1 MIVPIAGAWK
11 DSKTP
16 KNPQK
21 PGKLTIFYRMV
32 YYERVFSHLTTFNLR
47 GLPSPLLKN
56 SMSGK
61 KKSKSNRPS
70 NATPK
75 RRSRPQNAGASD
87 SDAYSND
94 GPKDLSPAT
103 ITFILCV
110 VLALGGGIVWYVLS
124 GDNSLPPSKDLVDQT
139 PSTTAPQAQSSQ
151 DNPDKVTPA
160 KQKPLWETEED
171 QEAKW
176 NELDNAARDGWNTE
190 ALSDQIMAQWKKTI
204 KLITS
209 DKPLDSEALSILAD
223 DNVTV
228 HSILPSQPKT
238 IFENDQLVV
247 KRLGDST
254 AENNAPP
261 QGTGPEALVKGLQQM
276 LAPYKDREGLRLK
289 WKVFRVT
296 LGDSSVTTQQTLE
309 VFGQTDE
316 GYREE
321 NATWLCEWTKEK
333 KPHLKSVRVIKYE
346 SVDAKD
352 QLLFA
357 DCTESLFGGAESF
370 EQQLL
375 KGFNYWLERR
385 QTHGAFFLMA
395 NNGVAVGDVN
405 GDGLEDVY
413 FCQESE
419 LPNLLFLQN
428 PDGSLRDVSAESGV
442 DWLQNST
449 TALIVDWNNDGHQDL
464 AVGVTGTVV
473 IAEGDGT
480 GKFQTR
486 QILDTTDEPWSL
498 AAADY
503 DQDGLLDLHVGCYT
517 PSGIEGV
524 AANVVLTMSDFAEGG
539 LNSLFHNESTSDEL
553 SFRNVTKEV
562 GMDVHNQRKTYSAG
576 WEDLDNDGDL
586 DLYVANDFGWNCFF
600 RNDQSE
606 NGEFSFVDI
615 ASEAGGLD
623 DSFGMS
629 VNFGDYDRDGWIDL
643 YISNMYSYAGN
654 RITFQDQFKADSG
667 DSVRQ
672 RFQRFARG
680 NTLLKNTGVVDN
692 PTVGPVVQFEDRSV
706 EAGVNMGR
714 WAWSSCFMDINN
726 DGWDDLY
733 VNNGYI
739 TASDSGDL

>member
-1 MIVPIAGAWK
+1 MIVPITGAIRGCE
-11 DSKTP
+11 TP

-32 YYERVFSHLTTFNLR
+32 YYERVFSHLTTFNLC
-47 GLPSPLLKN
+47 GLPSPLLKS

-61 KKSKSNRPS
+61 KKSKSNRPQAS
-70 NATPK
+70 APQ
-75 RRSRPQNAGASD
+75 RRQRSQSVGAPQSEVSASE
-87 SDAYSND
+87 

-103 ITFILCV
+103 ITLVLCL
-110 VLALGGGIVWYVLS
+110 VLAIGGGLVWYVWS
-124 GDNSLPPSKDLVDQT
+124 GGNSIPPAKQFADKN
-139 PSTTAPQAQSSQ
+139 PSETERRAQASQ
-151 DNPDKVTPA
+151 DTKAKDAPE

-176 NELDNAARDGWNTE
+176 NELDNAAQDGWNTE
-190 ALSDQIMAQWKKTI
+190 AISDQIMAQWKKTI

-209 DKPLDSEALSILAD
+209 DKPLDSEALSMLAD
-223 DNVTV
+223 GGIAI
-228 HSILPSQPKT
+228 HSILPKNPKT

-247 KRLGDST
+247 KRLGDTSS
-254 AENNAPP
+254 AENDGL
-261 QGTGPEALVKGLQQM
+261 QGRGPEALAKGLQEM
-276 LAPYKDREGLRLK
+276 LAPYKDRSDLRLK
-289 WKVFRVT
+289 WKVFRVS
-296 LGDSSVTTQQTLE
+296 LGESSVTTQQTLE
-309 VFGQTDE
+309 VFGETEE

-321 NATWLCEWTKEK
+321 NATWLCEWTNEK
-333 KPHLKSVRVIKYE
+333 KPHLKSVRVIEYE

-357 DCTESLFGGAESF
+357 DCTESLFDGAESF

-428 PDGSLRDVSAESGV
+428 PDGSLRDVSKESGV

-473 IAEGDGT
+473 IAEGDST
-480 GKFQTR
+480 GKFQIR

-503 DQDGLLDLHVGCYT
+503 DQDGLLDLHVGSYT

-524 AANVVLTMSDFAEGG
+524 AANVVLTMSDFADGG
-539 LNSLFHNESTSDEL
+539 LNSLFHNESTNGEL
-553 SFRNVTKEV
+553 AFRNVTDEV
-562 GMDVHNQRKTYSAG
+562 GMNVHNQRKTYSAG

-606 NGEFSFVDI
+606 DGEYSFVDI

-629 VNFGDYDRDGWIDL
+629 VNFGDYDRDGWMDL

-667 DSVRQ
+667 DSVRE

-680 NTLLKNTGVVDN
+680 NTLLRNKGVVDN
-692 PTVGPVVQFEDRSV
+692 PSIGPIVQFEDRSV

-714 WAWSSCFMDINN
+714 WAWSSCFLDINN

>member
-1 MIVPIAGAWK
+1 
-11 DSKTP
+11 
-16 KNPQK
+16 
-21 PGKLTIFYRMV
+21 
-32 YYERVFSHLTTFNLR
+32 
-47 GLPSPLLKN
+47 
-56 SMSGK
+56 MSGK
-61 KKSKSNRPS
+61 KKSKANRP
-70 NATPK
+70 NQAAPK
-75 RRSRPQNAGASD
+75 RRQRPQNAGNSD
-87 SDAYSND
+87 STAPVDE

-103 ITFILCV
+103 ITLVLGV
-110 VLALGGGIVWYVLS
+110 VLAIGGGIVWYVLS
-124 GDNSLPPSKDLVDQT
+124 GGDSLPPTKDLVEQRPTTSQSTAQT
-139 PSTTAPQAQSSQ
+139 SQKTKREATPQ
-151 DNPDKVTPA
+151 

-176 NELDNAARDGWNTE
+176 SELDNAAQDGWNTE
-190 ALSDQIMAQWKKTI
+190 ALSDQIMAQWKKTV
-204 KLITS
+204 KLINS
-209 DKPLDSEALSILAD
+209 DKPLDSESLSTLAD
-223 DNVTV
+223 EDVAV
-228 HSILPSQPKT
+228 YSVLPSQPKT

-254 AENNAPP
+254 VENDDPP

-276 LAPYKDREGLRLK
+276 LAPYKDRSSMRLK
-289 WKVFRVT
+289 WKVFRVN
-296 LGDSSVTTQQTLE
+296 LEESSVTTQQTLE
-309 VFGQTDE
+309 VFGQTE
-316 GYREE
+316 AGYREE

-333 KPHLKSVRVIKYE
+333 KPHLKSVQVIKYE

-370 EQQLL
+370 QQQLL

-473 IAEGDGT
+473 IAEGDST
-480 GKFQTR
+480 GKFEIR

-503 DQDGLLDLHVGCYT
+503 DQDGLLDLHVGSYT

-524 AANVVLTMSDFAEGG
+524 AANVVLTMSDFADGG
-539 LNSLFHNESTSDEL
+539 LNSLFHNESTSDNL
-553 SFRNVTKEV
+553 TFRNVTEEV

-600 RNDQSE
+600 RNDRSE
-606 NGEFSFVDI
+606 NGQYSFVDI

-629 VNFGDYDRDGWIDL
+629 VNFGDYDRDGWMDL

-667 DSVRQ
+667 DSVRE